1 MATTADFLGQIYAT
15 SLLPDIKSPTGVNP
29 RSKTLIDYIF
39 SADTNGEVT
48 SGNILTSISD
58 HLAQFLLFPL
68 KSDSHLPK
76 NNFFVCATE
85 SPLKMIKNAFYFI
98 LKALFVLKICKFLP

>member
-1 MATTADFLGQIYAT
+1 MATTADFLDQIYAT
-15 SLLPDIKSPTGVNP
+15 SLLPHITSPTDVSP

-39 SADTNGEVT
+39 SADTNEEVI

-58 HLAQFLLFPL
+58 HLVQFLLFPL

-76 NNFFVCATE
+76 NNFFVCVTE
-85 SPLKMIKNAFYFI
+85 SP
-98 LKALFVLKICKFLP
+98 